1 MSDTT
6 PYELPNALHDDLH
19 ARQQALDA
27 NESFVVQAPAGSGKT
42 ELLIQRLLTVLA
54 NADHPSEVLAITFT
68 NKAAGE
74 MRERLHSALAAAG
87 VPASANLSPLEI
99 TRRNLAALV
108 LKRDQERGWHLL
120 ADLNAVLIDTFDA
133 FCARIVSNAPLVT
146 VAAAGALAGIAESLT
161 PLYREAARDALFDA
175 DIRESSDVLL
185 TLAANRVDDVI
196 DLIANLLGR
205 RSQWLGEAVDTSDE
219 AILRHTSR
227 LLRDV
232 RHELEAVS
240 ANLNSA
246 HQNDVEK
253 LLDFTATSLLLA
265 DKIDLGADRAAAAL
279 DWSSGGRVRSVATW
293 RTLAAMLLTGSGE
306 LRKPGGVNKSSGFPK
321 SDDKDF
327 TNISPHKRAE
337 AKERMQALL
346 DELVNE
352 PAFLRALGKTRHL
365 PTSAAIKDHAPL
377 LQVTLIV
384 LRLAAANLIL
394 LLRERGVT
402 DFGGVANA
410 ALHVLNEAREEVMA
424 GLDAR
429 LKHVLVDEVQDT
441 NPAQFA
447 LLTALVA
454 DWSAGD
460 GRTLFLVGDPMQSIY
475 GFRDADVGLFAL
487 AQTQGVSDVRL
498 KRITLSANY
507 RSRPAVVEWVN
518 VELARVFSHV
528 GAWERSVVN
537 FEPAVATR
545 ETNAH
550 AKVLR
555 LAFADATDE
564 AQEIAQRVALLQQ
577 QTPEETIA
585 VLVRSRSHADAII
598 AAFAEH
604 KVAFVAREFA
614 RWTERETIRD
624 LLSLTYAIAHPSD
637 RLALF
642 SVLRSPWVG
651 ATLATLSA
659 LAAHLDGEGK
669 RASAWRALAT
679 DDAQPTSWQRALP
692 ADERERIQIGYSAFS
707 VAEARAWLSPL
718 SERVQAAWQSLG
730 GSSTCVDADAR
741 EDADAFFAWL
751 NVHATGGQL
760 PPRHIVD
767 TLLAAERRSFSS
779 IHAAGAAVEILTIHK
794 AKGLEWDHVFLPG
807 TDRKQRGDSRDLAQ
821 WRFTSDAAAAANGMG
836 DRSVLVV
843 ARDSR
848 KKLEGSVYD
857 YVSQHT
863 RAARSAEVKRLL
875 YVAVTRAKT
884 TLTLTRCNASKAPA
898 TDSFSALLGDVAD
911 EQFAPPEPVSD
922 KRLRLEK
929 SLTRWNH
936 RDASNDG
943 SVGAALAAKNVAS
956 EDSEDRGQGRSY
968 RATAQSPA
976 YRASAVNAELKVPQA
991 QLNARAEGVVGHL
1004 LFEGLAASM
1013 DAFSPNEAAVR
1024 RLLISEGA
1032 DQARAAQ
1039 MAAHLTAWFKTAA
1052 QRENIKFLFSAQQTD
1067 AASELTLATANG
1079 ELLRADRTFVT
1090 ALGERWL
1097 VDFKFSQPD
1106 EASALAAEVER
1117 YQPQLREYAA
1127 LLKKLDASRGFTR
1140 PIRAALYFPW
1150 LDVLHEITI

>member
-1 MSDTT
+1 VADATRH
-6 PYELPNALHDDLH
+6 ELLDDEQ
-19 ARQQALDA
+19 ARRQALDA
-27 NESFVVQAPAGSGKT
+27 NQSFIVQAPAGSGKT

-74 MRERLHSALAAAG
+74 MRERLHGALAAANA
-87 VPASANLSPLEI
+87 PAPEHLSALEI
-99 TRRNLAALV
+99 TRRDLAVLV
-108 LKRDQERGWHLL
+108 LARDQERDWHLL
-120 ADLNAVLIDTFDA
+120 DDLSAVLIDTFDA
-133 FCARIVSNAPLVT
+133 FCARITARAPLVT

-175 DIRESSDVLL
+175 DIREATDVLL

-219 AILRHTSR
+219 AISRHTSR
-227 LLRDV
+227 LLHDV
-232 RHELEAVS
+232 RQELEAVS

-246 HQNDVEK
+246 HQHDVEN
-253 LLDFTATSLLLA
+253 LLAFTATSLLLA
-265 DKIDLGADRAAAAL
+265 DKNDLAADRAAAAL
-279 DWSSGGRVRSVATW
+279 DWSTGERVRSVATW
-293 RTLAAMLLTGSGE
+293 RTLAAMLLTGTGE
-306 LRKPGGVNKSSGFPK
+306 LRKPGGVNKASGFPK
-321 SDDKDF
+321 SDDKYF
-327 TNISPHKRAE
+327 TSISPQQRTA

-352 PAFLRALGKTRHL
+352 PKFLRALSKTRHL
-365 PTSAAIKDHAPL
+365 PTHAAIKDHAPL
-377 LQVTLIV
+377 LQATLIV

-402 DFGGVANA
+402 DFAGVANA
-410 ALHVLNEAREEVMA
+410 ALHVVNEAREDVMA

-454 DWSAGD
+454 DWSPGD

-487 AQTQGVSDVRL
+487 AQTQGIADVRL
-498 KRITLSANY
+498 KPLTLSANY
-507 RSRPAVVEWVN
+507 RSRPAVVDWVN

-528 GAWERSVVN
+528 GAWEQSVVT

-545 ETNAH
+545 DANSQAN
-550 AKVLR
+550 VLR
-555 LAFADATDE
+555 LAFADAAEE
-564 AQEIAQRVALLQQ
+564 AQAIAQRAALLQQ
-577 QTPEETIA
+577 QTLGESIA
-585 VLVRSRSHADAII
+585 VLVRSRAHADAII

-604 KVAFVAREFA
+604 RVAFVARNFA

-651 ATLATLSA
+651 ATLATLWL

-669 RASAWRALAT
+669 IASAWRALAPSGS
-679 DDAQPTSWQRALP
+679 AAKQTSWHSALP
-692 ADERERIQIGYSAFS
+692 ADELQRINVAHQAFT
-707 VAEARAWLSPL
+707 VADARAWLSPL
-718 SERVQAAWQSLG
+718 SERVHAAWQSLG
-730 GSSTCVDADAR
+730 GAASCADADAR
-741 EDADAFFAWL
+741 EDVDAFFAWL
-751 NVHATGGQL
+751 HVHATGGQL

-767 TLLAAERRSFSS
+767 TLLFAERRSFSS
-779 IHAAGAAVEILTIHK
+779 AGASAIAVEILTIHK

-807 TDRKQRGDSRDLAQ
+807 IDRKQRGDSRDLAQ
-821 WRFTSDAAAAANGMG
+821 WRFTSG
-836 DRSVLVV
+836 DVGDIENRSVLIA

-863 RAARSAEVKRLL
+863 SAARSAEVKRLL
-875 YVAVTRAKT
+875 YVSVTRAKT
-884 TLTLTRCNASKAPA
+884 TLTLSRCNAAKAPA
-898 TDSFSALLGDVAD
+898 TDSFSALLGDLAD
-911 EQFAPPEPVSD
+911 EQFARVEPVVN

-929 SLTRWNH
+929 SLTRWS
-936 RDASNDG
+936 RVDAAVALP
-943 SVGAALAAKNVAS
+943 VGAALAAKNVAS
-956 EDSEDRGQGRSY
+956 DGTDDRGQGRSY
-968 RATAQSPA
+968 NGALQPPA
-976 YRASAVNAELKVPQA
+976 YRAAAVDAELLVPQS
-991 QLNARAEGVVGHL
+991 QLNARAEGIVGHV
-1004 LFEGLAASM
+1004 LFEGLAASLHAGLP
-1013 DAFSPNEAAVR
+1013 AFTPNPAAVK
-1024 RLLISEGA
+1024 RLLLSESA
-1032 DQARAAQ
+1032 DDASATEIAARLA
-1039 MAAHLTAWFKTAA
+1039 AWFTAA
-1052 QRENIKFLFSAQQTD
+1052 TQRDNVKFLFSTKQTE
-1067 AASELTLATANG
+1067 AASELTLVAASH

-1090 ALGERWL
+1090 AIGERWL
-1097 VDFKFSQPD
+1097 VDFKFSEPRD
-1106 EASALAAEVER
+1106 AAGLASEVER
-1117 YQPQLREYAA
+1117 YLPQLRQYAA
-1127 LLKKLDASRGFTR
+1127 VLKKLDQSRGFTR
-1140 PIRAALYFPW
+1140 PIRVALYFSW
-1150 LDVLHEITI
+1150 LDVLHETAI

>member
-1 MSDTT
+1 MSDAT
-6 PYELPNALHDDLH
+6 PYELRDDQQS
-19 ARQQALDA
+19 RQQALDA
-27 NESFVVQAPAGSGKT
+27 SKSFIVQAPAGSGKT

-74 MRERLHSALAAAG
+74 MRERLHSALAAASI
-87 VPASANLSPLEI
+87 PASDNLTRLEI

-108 LKRDQERGWHLL
+108 LKRDHERGWHLL
-120 ADLNAVLIDTFDA
+120 EDLSAVLIDTFDA
-133 FCARIVSNAPLVT
+133 FCARITSRAPLVT
-146 VAAAGALAGIAESLT
+146 VAAAGALARVAESLT
-161 PLYREAARDALFDA
+161 PLYREAARDALFDT

-219 AILRHTSR
+219 AITRHTSR

-232 RHELEAVS
+232 RQELEAVS
-240 ANLNSA
+240 AKLNSA

-253 LLDFTATSLLLA
+253 LLEFTATSLLLA
-265 DKIDLGADRAAAAL
+265 DKADLAADRAAAAL
-279 DWSSGGRVRSVATW
+279 DWSAGARVRSVATW

-327 TNISPHKRAE
+327 THISPQQRSE
-337 AKERMQALL
+337 AKARMQSLL

-352 PAFLRALGKTRHL
+352 PEFLRALSKTRHL
-365 PTSAAIKDHAPL
+365 PTSAAIKEHAPL
-377 LQVTLIV
+377 LKATLVV

-410 ALHVLNEAREEVMA
+410 ALHVLNEAREDVMA

-447 LLTALVA
+447 LLTAMVA
-454 DWSAGD
+454 DWSPGD

-487 AQTQGVSDVRL
+487 AQTHGVSDVQLTRL
-498 KRITLSANY
+498 TLSANY
-507 RSRPAVVEWVN
+507 RSRPAVVDWVN

-528 GAWERSVVN
+528 GAWERSVVT

-545 ETNAH
+545 DASARAN
-550 AKVLR
+550 VLR
-555 LAFADATDE
+555 LSFAGMADE
-564 AQEIAQRVALLQQ
+564 AQAIAQRAALFQQ
-577 QTPEETIA
+577 QAPEEAIA
-585 VLVRSRSHADAII
+585 VLVRSRAHADAII

-604 KVAFVAREFA
+604 DVAFVATEFA
-614 RWTERETIRD
+614 RWMQRETIRD

-659 LAAHLDGEGK
+659 LAAYLDGEGK
-669 RASAWRALAT
+669 RASAWRALASGALWRT
-679 DDAQPTSWQRALP
+679 TLP
-692 ADERERIQIGYSAFS
+692 ADEPERIRVAFMAFA

-730 GSSTCVDADAR
+730 GAASCVDADAR

-751 NVHATGGQL
+751 YAHATGGQL

-767 TLLAAERRSFSS
+767 TLLDAERRSFSS
-779 IHAAGAAVEILTIHK
+779 AKACAQSSPKAVEILTIHK

-807 TDRKQRGDSRDLAQ
+807 IDRKQRGDSRDLAQ
-821 WRFTSDAAAAANGMG
+821 WRFTSG
-836 DRSVLVV
+836 DEGDVGNRSVLVV

-863 RAARSAEVKRLL
+863 SAARSAEVKRLL

-884 TLTLTRCNASKAPA
+884 TLTLTRCNAAKAPS

-911 EQFAPPEPVSD
+911 EHFAQSEVVVD
-922 KRLRLEK
+922 RRLRLEK
-929 SLTRWNH
+929 SLSRWV
-936 RDASNDG
+936 NDQPSG
-943 SVGAALAAKNVAS
+943 GEPILAPAMI
-956 EDSEDRGQGRSY
+956 
-968 RATAQSPA
+968 QSPA
-976 YRASAVNAELKVPQA
+976 YRASVENAELLVPQS

-1013 DAFSPNEAAVR
+1013 DGFSPNESVVK
-1024 RLLISEGA
+1024 RLLLSEGA
-1032 DQARAAQ
+1032 AEASATQIASR
-1039 MAAHLTAWFKTAA
+1039 LTAWFKTAA
-1052 QRENIKFLFSAQQTD
+1052 QRDNVKFLFSAEQTD
-1067 AASELTLATANG
+1067 GANELTLVALNQ
-1079 ELLRADRTFVT
+1079 EMVRADRTFVT
-1090 ALGERWL
+1090 AQGERWL
-1097 VDFKFSQPD
+1097 VDFKFSQPQGAA
-1106 EASALAAEVER
+1106 ELAAEVER
-1117 YQPQLREYAA
+1117 YQPQLRQYAA
-1127 LLKKLDASRGFTR
+1127 LLKKFDKSRGFTR

>member
-1 MSDTT
+1 MSNAS
-6 PYELPNALHDDLH
+6 PYDLRSDQH
-19 ARQQALDA
+19 AREEALDA
-27 NESFVVQAPAGSGKT
+27 SESFIVQAPAGSGKT
-42 ELLIQRLLTVLA
+42 ELLIQRLLTVLT

-74 MRERLHSALAAAG
+74 MRERLHNALVAASVA
-87 VPASANLSPLEI
+87 ASDNLSPLDL

-120 ADLNAVLIDTFDA
+120 ADMSAVLIDTFDA
-133 FCARIVSNAPLVT
+133 FCARITSRAPLVT

-161 PLYREAARDALFDA
+161 PLYREAAWDALFDS

-185 TLAANRVDDVI
+185 TLAANRVDGVI
-196 DLIANLLGR
+196 DLIANLLER

-219 AILRHTSR
+219 AITRHTSR
-227 LLRDV
+227 LLHDV
-232 RHELEAVS
+232 RQALEAVS
-240 ANLNSA
+240 EYLNSA
-246 HQNDVEK
+246 HQHDAEK
-253 LLDFTATSLLLA
+253 LLEFTATSLLLA
-265 DKIDLGADRAAAAL
+265 EKEDIAAERAAAAM
-279 DWSSGGRVRSVATW
+279 DWSSGARVRSVATW
-293 RTLAAMLLTGSGE
+293 RTLAAMLLTGTGE

-327 TNISPHKRAE
+327 TNISPQKRIE
-337 AKERMQALL
+337 AKARMQSLL
-346 DELVNE
+346 DEMVNE

-365 PTSAAIKDHAPL
+365 PTSAAIKEHAPL
-377 LQVTLIV
+377 LKATLIV

-410 ALHVLNEAREEVMA
+410 ALHVLCEAREDVMA

-447 LLTALVA
+447 LLSALVA
-454 DWSAGD
+454 DWSTGD

-487 AQTQGVSDVRL
+487 AQTHGVSDVRL
-498 KRITLSANY
+498 KQLTLSANY
-507 RSRPAVVEWVN
+507 RSRPAVVDWVN

-528 GAWERSVVN
+528 GAWEQSVVT

-545 ETNAH
+545 DANAQ
-550 AKVLR
+550 ATVRR
-555 LAFADATDE
+555 LAFTDATDE
-564 AQEIAQRVALLQQ
+564 AQGIAQRAAQLQR

-604 KVAFVAREFA
+604 NVAFVAREFA
-614 RWTERETIRD
+614 RWIERETIRD

-651 ATLATLSA
+651 ATLATLSV
-659 LAAHLDGEGK
+659 LAAHLDGEGV
-669 RASAWRALAT
+669 RASPWRALAPL
-679 DDAQPTSWQRALP
+679 ASEVWWQMALP
-692 ADERERIQIGYSAFS
+692 ADELERINIAFAAFS

-718 SERVQAAWQSLG
+718 SERVNAAWQSLG
-730 GSSTCVDADAR
+730 GVTTCVDDDAR

-751 NVHATGGQL
+751 EVHATGGQL

-767 TLLAAERRSFSS
+767 TLLTAERRSFSS
-779 IHAAGAAVEILTIHK
+779 AHASGNAAEILTIHK

-807 TDRKQRGDSRDLAQ
+807 IDRKQRGDSRDLAQ
-821 WRFTSDAAAAANGMG
+821 WRFTTDDDRDEGDVAN
-836 DRSVLVV
+836 RSVLVV

-863 RAARSAEVKRLL
+863 SAARSAEVKRLL

-884 TLTLTRCNASKAPA
+884 SLTLTRCNAAKAPS
-898 TDSFSALLGDVAD
+898 TDSFSALLGDAAD
-911 EQFAPPEPVSD
+911 EQFESPEPVAD

-929 SLTRWNH
+929 SLTRWS
-936 RDASNDG
+936 RLDTTEAAP
-943 SVGAALAAKNVAS
+943 VGAALAAKNVAS
-956 EDSEDRGQGRSY
+956 EPSADRGQGRSY
-968 RATAQSPA
+968 NGAIQSPA
-976 YRASAVNAELKVPQA
+976 YRAAAEDAELRVPQS

-1004 LFEGLAASM
+1004 LFEGLAASIGAGSN
-1013 DAFSPNEAAVR
+1013 AFSPNEYAVKQLLLSESADEPSAA
-1024 RLLISEGA
+1024 LIA
-1032 DQARAAQ
+1032 AR
-1039 MAAHLTAWFKTAA
+1039 LTAWFKTAA
-1052 QRENIKFLFSAQQTD
+1052 QCDNVKFLFSAEHTD
-1067 AASELTLATANG
+1067 ATHELTLVAAG
-1079 ELLRADRTFVT
+1079 QALHRVDRTFVT
-1090 ALGERWL
+1090 PQGERWL
-1097 VDFKFSQPD
+1097 VDFKFSQPSD
-1106 EASALAAEVER
+1106 ANGIATEAER
-1117 YQPQLREYAA
+1117 YQPQLLQYAA
-1127 LLKKLDASRGFTR
+1127 VLKKLDESRGCAR
-1140 PIRAALYFPW
+1140 PIRAALYFPS
-1150 LDVLHEITI
+1150 LDILHEIAV

>member
-1 MSDTT
+1 MSDATS
-6 PYELPNALHDDLH
+6 HDLRADHH
-19 ARQQALDA
+19 ARQRALDA
-27 NESFVVQAPAGSGKT
+27 NESFIVQAPAGSGKT
-42 ELLIQRLLTVLA
+42 EMLIQRLLTVLA

-74 MRERLHSALAAAG
+74 MRERLHSALAAAS
-87 VPASANLSPLEI
+87 VPSSDNLTPLEI

-108 LKRDQERGWHLL
+108 LQRDQERGWHLL
-120 ADLNAVLIDTFDA
+120 DDLSAVLIDTFDA
-133 FCARIVSNAPLVT
+133 FCARIASNAPLVT

-161 PLYREAARDALFDA
+161 PLYREAARDALFDT
-175 DIRESSDVLL
+175 DIRESSNVLL

-232 RHELEAVS
+232 RQELEAVS

-246 HQNDVEK
+246 HQHDVEK
-253 LLDFTATSLLLA
+253 LLEFTATSLLLA
-265 DKIDLGADRAAAAL
+265 DKDDLAADRAAAAM
-279 DWSSGGRVRSVATW
+279 DWSSGARVRSVATW
-293 RTLAAMLLTGSGE
+293 RTLAVMLLTGTGE

-327 TNISPHKRAE
+327 TDISPQKRTE
-337 AKERMQALL
+337 AKERMQSLL

-352 PAFLRALGKTRHL
+352 PAFLRALSKTRHL
-365 PTSAAIKDHAPL
+365 PTSAAIKEHAPL
-377 LQVTLIV
+377 LKATLIV

-410 ALHVLNEAREEVMA
+410 ALHVLNEAREDVMG

-454 DWSAGD
+454 DWSVGD

-487 AQTQGVSDVRL
+487 AQTHGVSDVRL
-498 KRITLSANY
+498 KPLTLSANY
-507 RSRPAVVEWVN
+507 RSRPAVVDWVN

-528 GAWERSVVN
+528 DVWEHSVVT

-545 ETNAH
+545 DANTQ

-555 LAFADATDE
+555 LAFSDVTEE
-564 AQEIAQRVALLQQ
+564 AQDIAQRAALLQQ

-585 VLVRSRSHADAII
+585 VLVRSRAHADAII
-598 AAFAEH
+598 AAFVEH
-604 KVAFVAREFA
+604 EVVFVAREFA

-659 LAAHLDGEGK
+659 LAAYLDGEGK
-669 RASAWRALAT
+669 SASPWRALEP
-679 DDAQPTSWQRALP
+679 DAPWQSPLP
-692 ADERERIQIGYSAFS
+692 VDELERIKTAHAAFS

-730 GSSTCVDADAR
+730 GVATCIDDDAR

-751 NVHATGGQL
+751 HVHATGGQL

-767 TLLAAERRSFSS
+767 TLLDAERRSFSS
-779 IHAAGAAVEILTIHK
+779 ANASAKSSQKAVEILTIHK

-807 TDRKQRGDSRDLAQ
+807 IDRKQRGDSRDLAQ
-821 WRFTSDAAAAANGMG
+821 WRFTSDESEVANGLG
-836 DRSVLVV
+836 NRSVLVV

-863 RAARSAEVKRLL
+863 SAARSAEVKRLL

-884 TLTLTRCNASKAPA
+884 TLTLTRCNAAKAPS

-911 EQFAPPEPVSD
+911 AQFEQPELIAD

-929 SLTRWNH
+929 SLTRWNNIQ
-936 RDASNDG
+936 AAGNE
-943 SVGAALAAKNVAS
+943 SVGAALAAKNLISRDA
-956 EDSEDRGQGRSY
+956 EDRGQGRSSN
-968 RATAQSPA
+968 AAIQSPA
-976 YRASAVNAELKVPQA
+976 YRAAAVNAELMVPQS

-1013 DAFSPNEAAVR
+1013 DAGLSEFSPNESAVK
-1024 RLLISEGA
+1024 RLLLSESA
-1032 DQARAAQ
+1032 DDASANQIAMR
-1039 MAAHLTAWFKTAA
+1039 LIAWFETAA
-1052 QRENIKFLFSAQQTD
+1052 QRDNVKFLFSAEQTG
-1067 AASELTLATANG
+1067 AANELTLVAENHD
-1079 ELLRADRTFVT
+1079 LLRVDRTFVT
-1090 ALGERWL
+1090 PQSDRWL
-1097 VDFKFSQPD
+1097 VDFKFSQPAD
-1106 EASALAAEVER
+1106 ASALAVEAER
-1117 YQPQLREYAA
+1117 YQPQLRQYAA
-1127 LLKKLDASRGFTR
+1127 LLKKLDESRDFAR

-1150 LDVLHEITI
+1150 LDVLHEMPI